1 MSSSRS
7 GKIGFPATTATS
19 GTHRGPDCVITQGE
33 PKNPISP
40 HSSLRSR
47 VRWLVAVT
55 ESMDLGIRNRVAV
68 VTAASR
74 GMGRAIANALA
85 AEGCKLAI
93 CSRDAAA
100 ISATAQAIRDA
111 HGVSVVERSVDVTDI
126 AALEAFVADA
136 RTALGPVSIAVAN
149 AGGPPGGRF
158 ADFGADDWKDA
169 FQLNFLSSWA
179 LIRAVL
185 PDMQSQRWGRVV
197 TLTSTSV
204 RQPIEGLILS
214 NGVRAAVVGML
225 KTLAAEY
232 GAENI
237 LFNNVGP
244 GLIATDRLLSIAQ
257 KRADQAGVTR
267 DEMIERLAS
276 QTALRRVGQPEEF
289 AAAVA
294 FLCSEKASYVTGT
307 STMVDGGLVKAV

>member
-1 MSSSRS
+1 
-7 GKIGFPATTATS
+7 
-19 GTHRGPDCVITQGE
+19 
-33 PKNPISP
+33 
-40 HSSLRSR
+40 
-47 VRWLVAVT
+47 
-55 ESMDLGIRNRVAV
+55 MDLGIRDRLAV

-74 GMGRAIANALA
+74 GMGRAIAEALA
-85 AEGCKLAI
+85 AEGCHLAI
-93 CSRDAAA
+93 CSRDEAE
-100 ISATAQAIRDA
+100 ITEVGEFINETYNVR
-111 HGVSVVERSVDVTDI
+111 VFPRPVDVSDTAVLEEFI
-126 AALEAFVADA
+126 ADTH
-136 RTALGPVSIAVAN
+136 RMLGPISIAVAN
-149 AGGPPGGRF
+149 AGGPPGGTF
-158 ADFGADDWKDA
+158 EDFGADAWKDA
-169 FQLNFLSSWA
+169 FQLNFLSTWT
-179 LIRAVL
+179 LIRGVL
-185 PDMQSQRWGRVV
+185 PDMRAQRWGRVV

-225 KTLAAEY
+225 KTLASEY
-232 GAENI
+232 GPENI

-257 KRADQAGVTR
+257 RRADQAGVSR